1 MAVSEPLWAS
11 NRRVGTPMPFLGY
24 NPSARR
30 RSASQQGMALQGS
43 PQPAAIPNTNSTQN
57 PLFGRPGLSSVYQAT
72 VNTSQAG
79 PILRGSV
86 GSGNTGSGEANRST
100 GFIPG
105 GSLDVQRDYQPQG
118 LENHPLGSDTFT
130 LPNTPPK
137 ALNLGTNGRELVGTY
152 QPHDFT
158 PLQRFI
164 NMWRSSY
171 NWQVT
176 GFGPNW
182 RNLLI
187 AQQVQKYNLYTTLAQ
202 SRPLSQQDYF
212 VGYVTS
218 PGVAGAAGAA
228 GGYGGSLG
236 YR

>member
-1 MAVSEPLWAS
+1 
-11 NRRVGTPMPFLGY
+11 MPFLGY
-24 NPSARR
+24 NPQARR
-30 RSASQQGMALQGS
+30 RSASQQSMALQGS
-43 PQPAAIPNTNSTQN
+43 PAPVAIPSTNSTQN

-72 VNTSQAG
+72 VATPQAG

-86 GSGNTGSGEANRST
+86 GSGNTSSGESNRST

-105 GSLDVQRDYQPQG
+105 GSLVTQTDYQPQG
-118 LENHPLGSDTFT
+118 LENHPLGSDTFA
-130 LPNTPPK
+130 LPNMPPK

-152 QPHDFT
+152 NPHDVT

-164 NMWRSSY
+164 SMWRSAY

-176 GFGPNW
+176 GYGPNW

-187 AQQVQKYNLYTTLAQ
+187 AQQVQKYNLYSTLAQ
-202 SRPLSQQDYF
+202 SRPVSQQDYF
-212 VGYVTS
+212 IGYTTNPDTVQ
-218 PGVAGAAGAA
+218 AA